1 MSLTTCFYSPI
12 QKPLQNKDACYILDT
27 IVQMSFS
34 SYIVVD
40 FASKDYQVLAVTVCV
55 KWQLGV
61 RDEAEGD
68 I

>member
-1 MSLTTCFYSPI
+1 
-12 QKPLQNKDACYILDT
+12 
-27 IVQMSFS
+27 MSFS